1 MPNRRRLSSKSICM
15 NKEPIPEPEVQKMP
29 MQKADKLRIG
39 ICVILGVWLLACFGW
54 YELSLRPVSA
64 STHSKLIIIERG
76 TSVDAIS
83 ENLEKSKLIRSA
95 TAFKLYVTVHGLR
108 ARLQSGAY
116 DVRPNES
123 ARTIARMI
131 TKGQTTS
138 KKLTIPEGFT
148 ISATRAKAA
157 TYGIDPAAFD
167 AALQQDLSGTK
178 AAQRPA
184 GTSLEGYLFPDT
196 YTITSAT
203 TAKVLVRTMVEHFDS
218 QVNDDIIAGFAAQG
232 LSLQQG
238 LTLSSIVEREVS
250 SPADQKLVA
259 GVFLNRLKAGQKLQS
274 DVTIDYGAALL
285 GKNFNLQLDSPYNTY
300 VIAGLPIGPI
310 CNPGL
315 AVMQAVAH
323 PTSSNYYYFVAGK
336 DGKTHYAET
345 VDQHNANV
353 QKYLR

>member
-1 MPNRRRLSSKSICM
+1 MAKSKRPSKQNIR
-15 NKEPIPEPEVQKMP
+15 Q
-29 MQKADKLRIG
+29 G
-39 ICVILGVWLLACFGW
+39 IIAILGIWALFCLAW
-54 YELSLRPVSA
+54 YQYNLRPVSA

-76 TSVDAIS
+76 TSVDTIAD
-83 ENLEKSKLIRSA
+83 NLEQNKLIRNSA
-95 TAFKLYVTVHGLR
+95 AFKLYVTIHGLR
-108 ARLQSGAY
+108 GRLQSGAY
-116 DVRPNES
+116 DLQPS
-123 ARTIARMI
+123 KSSRTIAKMI
-131 TKGQTTS
+131 TRGQTTS

-148 ISATRAKAA
+148 ISAIRAKAA

-184 GTSLEGYLFPDT
+184 NTSLEGYLFPDT
-196 YTITSAT
+196 YTITPATSAQ
-203 TAKVLVRTMVEHFDS
+203 ALVRSMVEHFDTKVDES
-218 QVNDDIIAGFAAQG
+218 IIAGFADQG

-238 LTLSSIVEREVS
+238 ITLASVVEREVS
-250 SPADQKLVA
+250 NPADQKLVA
-259 GVFLNRLKAGQKLQS
+259 GVFLNRLRAGQKLQS
-274 DVTIDYGAALL
+274 DVTVDYGASLL
-285 GKNFNLQLDSPYNTY
+285 GKSFNLQLNSPYNTY

-315 AVMQAVAH
+315 SVMQAVAN
-323 PTSSNYYYFVAGK
+323 PTQSNYYYFVAGK